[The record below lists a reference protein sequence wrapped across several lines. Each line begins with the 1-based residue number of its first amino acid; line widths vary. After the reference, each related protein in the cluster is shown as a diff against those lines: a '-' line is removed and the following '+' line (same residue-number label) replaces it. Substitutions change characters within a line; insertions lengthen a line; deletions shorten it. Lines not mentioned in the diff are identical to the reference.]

1 MRGPGDGAN
10 LRLFLLLR
18 PKKQL
23 IELLSFSFIC
33 GRVSFAPYQSH
44 PTAAVGELN
53 RSADCFLTMRW
64 SL

>member
-23 IELLSFSFIC
+23 IELLSFIC

>member
-23 IELLSFSFIC
+23 IELLFFPFI
-33 GRVSFAPYQSH
+33 
-44 PTAAVGELN
+44 
-53 RSADCFLTMRW
+53 
-64 SL
+64 